1 MEQPNLDYLKEISD
15 GQPEVIAQFVGI
27 IKEEFP
33 GEFEQYQQLMKEKDW
48 QHAAAMVH
56 KLKHKI
62 RILGL
67 KEGRA
72 VAVTHEDALKGGDYQ
87 HSEAFA
93 AVLNKIEVF
102 LKDK

>member
-62 RILGL
+62 SILGL
-67 KEGRA
+67 EKSYEFTIQYEKELLNGDKSN
-72 VAVTHEDALKGGDYQ
+72 HED
-87 HSEAFA
+87 FF
-93 AVLNKIEVF
+93 KILTTMSDF
-102 LKDK
+102 LTK

>member
-27 IKEEFP
+27 IKKEFP
-33 GEFEQYQQLMKEKDW
+33 GEYEQYQQLMKEKDS
-48 QHAAAMVH
+48 QQAAAVVH

-62 RILGL
+62 SILGL
-67 KEGRA
+67 MEGRA
-72 VAVTHEDALKGGDYQ
+72 LAVTHEDALKAGDYQ

-93 AVLNKIEVF
+93 AVLEKIEVF
-102 LKDK
+102 LQDN